1 MEEAKRKPL
10 SPGAALKSVSSSLVR
25 RMRSSKVTL
34 YWLENFSFFAARRF
48 SGPYSTTASDV
59 NRGDLRRV
67 GSEDHGALQDVG

>member
-1 MEEAKRKPL
+1 
-10 SPGAALKSVSSSLVR
+10 
-25 RMRSSKVTL
+25 MRSSKVTL